1 VGTSLEWLFF
11 EKGFRE
17 LRSRRKKEEKRGIL
31 RKKEENIG
39 MSEEIRFRAKL
50 SSRGRV
56 YIPKRVVESA
66 ELWLETR
73 IRVRVYKGFRSVE
86 FDARVRRKFIFTVPK
101 SELAVLGAER
111 SDVLDIQIKRLS

>member
-1 VGTSLEWLFF
+1 
-11 EKGFRE
+11 
-17 LRSRRKKEEKRGIL
+17 
-31 RKKEENIG
+31 
-39 MSEEIRFRAKL
+39 MSEETRFHANL

-73 IRVRVYKGFRSVE
+73 IHVRVYGGFRSVE

-101 SELAVLGAER
+101 SELAVLGAEPG
-111 SDVLDIQIKRLS
+111 DVLDIQIKKML